1 MFKKILLDL
10 LKQIN
15 ESEAHPRDVM
25 ALSVNEKLDR
35 SFRHYE
41 EELEETCKY
50 ILAKNPVK
58 VIKELNRINK
68 KKEKVEEDED
78 I

>member
-10 LKQIN
+10 LKQIE
-15 ESEAHPRDVM
+15 ESEKHPRDVM
-25 ALSVNEKLDR
+25 AVSVDEKLDR
-35 SFRHYE
+35 SFQHYQ

-68 KKEKVEEDED
+68 KKEKVEEDE

>member
-1 MFKKILLDL
+1 MFKNLLLNL
-10 LKQIN
+10 LKQIE
-15 ESEAHPRDVM
+15 ESEKHPRDVM
-25 ALSVNEKLDR
+25 SLSVDEKLDR

-58 VIKELNRINK
+58 VIKEMNRINK
-68 KKEKVEEDED
+68 KKEKVEENE

>member
-15 ESEAHPRDVM
+15 ESESHPRDVM

-68 KKEKVEEDED
+68 KKERVEEDED
-78 I
+78 L